1 MEMAAPKD
9 LLHMVEI
16 PFARKVR
23 AISVKVSFAL
33 L

>member
-1 MEMAAPKD
+1 METAAPKN

-16 PFARKVR
+16 PFARMVC
-23 AISVKVSFAL
+23 AVSVKISFAL